1 MDWAYFKTPGIIRK
15 AIKMKVAF
23 VGLGIMGMPM
33 ATNVAKKYDLI
44 GYDVVKKETP
54 FPFASSYKECAEF
67 ADVIIS
73 MVPKN
78 EHMLSLFSEL
88 KPHFRSG
95 QIWIDMSTIS
105 PATNQK
111 VAKELEGSGVEIL
124 DCPVV
129 KSQPAAVKGEL
140 GIYVGGDERVYETIK
155 PILECM
161 GKNIIYMGSH
171 GAGLQ
176 MKIVHNALVGEIQN
190 GVNEILGLAKE
201 VGLSQEKVVTALGY
215 GGAQCFYL
223 DTKAK
228 NIISNA
234 YPTAFSVENMN
245 KDVHFAQEMA
255 ESAGKECPTLKRVVS
270 VYEQA
275 MEQGLAK
282 EDFSASYK
290 IVNEDK

>member
-1 MDWAYFKTPGIIRK
+1 MRI
-15 AIKMKVAF
+15 AF
-23 VGLGIMGMPM
+23 IGLGIMGMPM
-33 ATNVAKKYDLI
+33 ATNVAKKYPLI
-44 GYDVVKKETP
+44 GYDVIKKDTT
-54 FPFASSYKECAEF
+54 FPFASSYKECADF

-88 KPHFRSG
+88 KPHFRKG

-111 VAKELEGSGVEIL
+111 VAKELEGTGIEIL

-140 GIYVGGDERVYETIK
+140 GIYVGGKKEVYEKVK
-155 PILECM
+155 PILSCM
-161 GKNIIYMGSH
+161 GKNIIYMGGH

-176 MKIVHNALVGEIQN
+176 MKILHNGLVGEIQN
-190 GVNEILGLAKE
+190 GVNEILGLAKAL
-201 VGLSQEKVVTALGY
+201 GLNQEEVVTALGY

-228 NIISNA
+228 NIISNT

-245 KDVHFAQEMA
+245 KDVHFAREMA
-255 ESAGKECPTLKRVVS
+255 NDANKECPTLTRIVS
-270 VYEQA
+270 VYEKA
-275 MEQGLAK
+275 MEEGLAK

-290 IVNEDK
+290 IVNEVK

>member
-1 MDWAYFKTPGIIRK
+1 
-15 AIKMKVAF
+15 MKVAF
-23 VGLGIMGMPM
+23 IGLGIMGMPM
-33 ATNVAKKYDLI
+33 ATNVAKAHDLI
-44 GYDVVKKETP
+44 GYDVIKKETP
-54 FPFASSYKECAEF
+54 FPFASSYKECADF

-88 KPHFRSG
+88 KPHFRKG

-105 PATNQK
+105 PSTNQK
-111 VAKELEGSGVEIL
+111 VAKELEGTGVEIL

-140 GIYVGGDERVYETIK
+140 GIYVGGNKEVYEKVK
-155 PILECM
+155 PILSCM
-161 GKNIIYMGSH
+161 GKNIIYMGGH

-176 MKIVHNALVGEIQN
+176 MKILHNGLVGEIQN
-190 GVNEILGLAKE
+190 GVNEILGLAKAL
-201 VGLSQEKVVTALGY
+201 GLSQEEVVTALGY

-228 NIISNA
+228 NIISNTF
-234 YPTAFSVENMN
+234 PTAFSVENMN
-245 KDVHFAQEMA
+245 KDVHFAREMA
-255 ESAGKECPTLKRVVS
+255 TDAGKECPTLTRIVS
-270 VYEQA
+270 IYEEA
-275 MEQGLAK
+275 MKEGLAK

-290 IVNEDK
+290 IVNEVK

>member
-1 MDWAYFKTPGIIRK
+1 MLGITQR
-15 AIKMKVAF
+15 ATKMKVAF
-23 VGLGIMGMPM
+23 IGLGIMGMPM
-33 ATNVAKKYDLI
+33 ATNISKKYDLI
-44 GYDVVKKETP
+44 GYDLFKKETP
-54 FPFASSYKECAEF
+54 FPFASSYEECVNF

-78 EHMLSLFSEL
+78 EHMLALFESIRPYL
-88 KPHFRSG
+88 RKG

-105 PATNQK
+105 PSTNQK
-111 VAKELEGSGVEIL
+111 VAKELEGSGIEIL

-140 GIYVGGDERVYETIK
+140 GIYVGGNKETYEIVK

-161 GKNIIYMGSH
+161 GKNIIYMGGH
-171 GAGLQ
+171 GAGCQ
-176 MKIVHNALVGEIQN
+176 MKILHNALVGEIQN
-190 GVNEILGLAKE
+190 GVNEILGLAKTL
-201 VGLSQEKVVTALGY
+201 GLNQEEVVTAFGY

-228 NIISNA
+228 NIISNT

-245 KDVHFAQEMA
+245 KDVHFASEMA
-255 ESAGKECPTLKRVVS
+255 KDANKECPVLDHITKI
-270 VYEQA
+270 YEEA
-275 MEQGLAK
+275 MAEGLAK

-290 IVNEDK
+290 IVNKEK

>member
-1 MDWAYFKTPGIIRK
+1 
-15 AIKMKVAF
+15 MKVAF
-23 VGLGIMGMPM
+23 IGLGIMGMPM
-33 ATNVAKKYDLI
+33 ATNVAKQYDLI
-44 GYDVVKKETP
+44 GYDVIKKETP
-54 FPFASSYKECAEF
+54 FPFASSYKECADF

-88 KPHFRSG
+88 KPHFRKG

-111 VAKELEGSGVEIL
+111 VAKELEGTGVEIV

-140 GIYVGGDERVYETIK
+140 GIYVGGNKEVYEKVK
-155 PILECM
+155 PILSCM
-161 GKNIIYMGSH
+161 GKNIIYMGGH

-176 MKIVHNALVGEIQN
+176 MKILHNGLVGEIQN
-190 GVNEILGLAKE
+190 GVNEILGLAKAL
-201 VGLSQEKVVTALGY
+201 GLNQEEVVTALGY

-228 NIISNA
+228 NIISNT

-245 KDVHFAQEMA
+245 KDVHFAREMA
-255 ESAGKECPTLKRVVS
+255 TDAGKECPTLTRIVS
-270 VYEQA
+270 IYEEA
-275 MEQGLAK
+275 MKEGLAK

-290 IVNEDK
+290 IVNEVK

>member
-1 MDWAYFKTPGIIRK
+1 MRI
-15 AIKMKVAF
+15 AF
-23 VGLGIMGMPM
+23 IGLGIMGMPM
-33 ATNVAKKYDLI
+33 ANNVAKEYPLL
-44 GYDVVKKETP
+44 GYDVIKKDTP
-54 FPFASSYKECAEF
+54 FPFASSYKECADF

-88 KPHFRSG
+88 KPHFRKG

-105 PATNQK
+105 PSTNQK
-111 VAKELEGSGVEIL
+111 VAKELEGTGVEIL

-140 GIYVGGDERVYETIK
+140 GIYVGGKKEIYENIK
-155 PILECM
+155 PVLSCM
-161 GKNIIYMGSH
+161 GKNIIYMGGH

-176 MKIVHNALVGEIQN
+176 MKILHNGLVGEIQN
-190 GVNEILGLAKE
+190 GVNEILGLAKAL
-201 VGLSQEKVVTALGY
+201 GLNQEEVVTALGY

-228 NIISNA
+228 NIISNT

-245 KDVHFAQEMA
+245 KDVHFAREMA
-255 ESAGKECPTLKRVVS
+255 NDAGKECPALTRVVS
-270 VYEQA
+270 IYEEA
-275 MEQGLAK
+275 MKEGLAK

-290 IVNEDK
+290 IVNEVK

>member
-1 MDWAYFKTPGIIRK
+1 MRI
-15 AIKMKVAF
+15 AF
-23 VGLGIMGMPM
+23 IGLGIMGMPM
-33 ATNVAKKYDLI
+33 ATNVAKNYPLI
-44 GYDVVKKETP
+44 GYDVIKKDTT
-54 FPFASSYKECAEF
+54 FPFASSYKECADF

-88 KPHFRSG
+88 KPHFRKG

-111 VAKELEGSGVEIL
+111 VAKELEGTGVEIL

-140 GIYVGGDERVYETIK
+140 GIYVGGKKEVYEKVK
-155 PILECM
+155 PILSCM

-176 MKIVHNALVGEIQN
+176 MKILHNGLVGEIQN
-190 GVNEILGLAKE
+190 GVNEILGLAKAL
-201 VGLSQEKVVTALGY
+201 GLNQEEVVTALGY

-228 NIISNA
+228 NIISNT

-245 KDVHFAQEMA
+245 KDVHFAREMA
-255 ESAGKECPTLKRVVS
+255 NDAEKECPTLTRIVS
-270 VYEQA
+270 IYEEA
-275 MEQGLAK
+275 MKAGLAK

-290 IVNEDK
+290 IVNEVK

>member
-1 MDWAYFKTPGIIRK
+1 MPGITRK
-15 AIKMKVAF
+15 ETKMRIAF
-23 VGLGIMGMPM
+23 IGLGIMGMPM
-33 ATNVAKKYDLI
+33 ATNVAKNYPLI
-44 GYDVVKKETP
+44 GYDVIKKDTT
-54 FPFASSYKECAEF
+54 FPFASSYKECADF

-88 KPHFRSG
+88 KPHFRKG

-105 PATNQK
+105 PSTNQK
-111 VAKELEGSGVEIL
+111 VAKELEGTGVEIL

-140 GIYVGGDERVYETIK
+140 GIYVGGKKEVYEKVK
-155 PILECM
+155 PILSCM

-176 MKIVHNALVGEIQN
+176 MKILHNGLVGEIQN
-190 GVNEILGLAKE
+190 GVNEILGLAKAL
-201 VGLSQEKVVTALGY
+201 GLNQEEVVTALGY

-228 NIISNA
+228 NIISNT

-245 KDVHFAQEMA
+245 KDVHFAREMA
-255 ESAGKECPTLKRVVS
+255 NDAEKECPTLTRIVS
-270 VYEQA
+270 IYEEA
-275 MEQGLAK
+275 MKAGLAK

-290 IVNEDK
+290 IVNEVK

>member
-1 MDWAYFKTPGIIRK
+1 
-15 AIKMKVAF
+15 MKIAF
-23 VGLGIMGMPM
+23 IGLGIMGMPM
-33 ATNVAKKYDLI
+33 ANNVAKKYPLL
-44 GYDVVKKETP
+44 GYDVIKKDTT
-54 FPFASSYKECAEF
+54 FPFASSYKECADF
-67 ADVIIS
+67 ADIIIS

-88 KPHFRSG
+88 KPYFRKG

-111 VAKELEGSGVEIL
+111 VAKELEGTGVEIL

-140 GIYVGGDERVYETIK
+140 GIYVGGKKEIYENAK
-155 PILECM
+155 PILSCM
-161 GKNIIYMGSH
+161 GKNIIYMGGH

-176 MKIVHNALVGEIQN
+176 MKILHNGLVGEIQN
-190 GVNEILGLAKE
+190 GVNEILGLAKAL
-201 VGLSQEKVVTALGY
+201 GLNQEEVVTALGY

-228 NIISNA
+228 NIISNT

-245 KDVHFAQEMA
+245 KDVHFAKEMA
-255 ESAGKECPTLKRVVS
+255 NGAGKECPALTRIVS
-270 VYEQA
+270 IYEEA
-275 MEQGLAK
+275 MKEGLAK

-290 IVNEDK
+290 IVNEVK

>member
-1 MDWAYFKTPGIIRK
+1 MLGIIRK
-15 AIKMKVAF
+15 ETKMKVAF
-23 VGLGIMGMPM
+23 IGLGIMGMPM

-44 GYDVVKKETP
+44 GYDIFKKDTS
-54 FPFASSYKECAEF
+54 FPFASSYEECAKF

-78 EHMLSLFSEL
+78 EHMLSLFAEL
-88 KPHFRSG
+88 KKYFRPG
-95 QIWIDMSTIS
+95 QIWIDMSTIF

-140 GIYVGGDERVYETIK
+140 GIYVGGNKEVYEKVK

-161 GKNIIYMGSH
+161 GKNIIYMGDH
-171 GAGLQ
+171 GAGLK
-176 MKIVHNALVGEIQN
+176 MKVIHNALVGEIQN

-201 VGLSQEKVVTALGY
+201 VGLNQEEVVTAISY
-215 GGAQCFYL
+215 GGGQCFYL

-228 NIISNA
+228 NIISNT

-245 KDVHFAQEMA
+245 KDVHFALEMA
-255 ESAGKECPTLKRVVS
+255 KDVNKECPTLERVVGI
-270 VYEQA
+270 YEKA
-275 MEQGLAK
+275 MAEGLAK

-290 IVNEDK
+290 IVNEVK